1 MNHKNTKI
9 TKEKMLGYYTMMEF
23 VLEIVEQN
31 GRLLAAV
38 PGVPPGYEI
47 ILEPQA
53 DQSSWIMHGGPM
65 DGAPISFEVGEDDAV
80 THLKAGHFN
89 LEKVTSAVLAE
100 MNVTERLLAPE
111 VAWTAEKTA
120 AFQTLLKAVAEQA
133 NGSWIDYQ
141 LPHPKHEFVQF
152 AMARDLFIFHGSNK
166 REIAE
171 FAPTRN
177 SVELNDETGRGNL
190 QAVYGTHDG
199 LWAMFFAI
207 VDRSR
212 LKGSIRNGVI
222 YFHDASGQRLPVYN
236 FSINRDLLAERPYT
250 AGALYFLP
258 RESFTRLEMTPG
270 VFANEWAS
278 TTAVRPLA
286 RLALDPEDFPFLERM
301 GGHDDGPMLRL
312 GTLERQIQAAAV
324 SAESSEDRF
333 WVNLSAEAEIVE
345 HLVEYR
351 TLLGDLMPG
360 IELTVS
366 ESAAKVQLAFAK
378 VPPAVQEM
386 LRKRYSDFLN

>member
-9 TKEKMLGYYTMMEF
+9 TKEKMVGHFAMMEF
-23 VLEIVEQN
+23 VLEIVEQD

-47 ILEPQA
+47 ILEPQG
-53 DQSSWIMHGGPM
+53 DSSWVMRGGPM
-65 DGAPISFEVGEDDAV
+65 DGAPISFEVGEDV
-80 THLKAGHFN
+80 TRLEAGHFK
-89 LEKVTSAVLAE
+89 LEKVTPAALAE
-100 MNVTERLLAPE
+100 MNITERLLAPE
-111 VAWTAEKTA
+111 VVWTAEKTA
-120 AFQTLLKAVAEQA
+120 AFQGLLEVAAEQSD
-133 NGSWIDYQ
+133 GSWIDYQ
-141 LPHPKHEFVQF
+141 LPFPKHEFVQF
-152 AMARDLFIFHGSNK
+152 AMARDLFIFHGSNN
-166 REIAE
+166 RAIAE
-171 FAPTRN
+171 FAPVRN

-222 YFHDASGQRLPVYN
+222 YFHNASGQQLPVYN
-236 FSINRDLLAERPYT
+236 FSINQDLLTERPYT

-258 RESFTRLEMTPG
+258 RQSFTRLEMTPG

-286 RLALDPEDFPFLERM
+286 KLALDPKDFPFLERM
-301 GGHDDGPMLRL
+301 GGHDDEPMLRM
-312 GTLERQIQAAAV
+312 GVLERQIQAAAV

-333 WVNLSAEAEIVE
+333 WVKLPAEADIVE
-345 HLVEYR
+345 HLGEYQ
-351 TLLGDLMPG
+351 TLLGQMMPG

-366 ESAAKVQLAFAK
+366 ESAAEVQLAFAK

-386 LRKRYSDFLN
+386 LRKRYEDLLN